1 MRRILQTASSIFPNG
16 GKWSILLSMRK
27 NERIKQNTKGENWQK
42 FRQGFGDGVPI
53 GLGYA
58 AVGFGIG
65 LSCRAASLTPFQG
78 LLLSLLN
85 NASAGEYGGITVM
98 AEDAGYFT
106 MVLMMLV
113 VNARYM
119 LMSCALSQKLSP
131 DTPLRD
137 RLIIGFDLTD
147 ELFGIAI
154 HQPGY
159 LNPRYYFGAMCA
171 AMPCWSLGTLLGV
184 IVGQLLP
191 VWALSGL
198 SVLLF
203 GMFIAI
209 IVPAGKQD
217 KVVLWCIL
225 VSFALGYLALRIPW
239 LKDMSEGMRTLL
251 LTVII
256 SAVAAVLFPR
266 KDMENGAKEG
276 ETR

>member
-1 MRRILQTASSIFPNG
+1 MRAENV
-16 GKWSILLSMRK
+16 
-27 NERIKQNTKGENWQK
+27 IKSEGRSK
-42 FRQGFGDGVPI
+42 FRQGFQDGIPI

-58 AVGFGIG
+58 AVGFGVG
-65 LSCRAASLTPFQG
+65 LSCRAANLTPLQG

-98 AEDAGYFT
+98 AEDAGFIT

-131 DTPLRD
+131 TTPLKD
-137 RLIIGFDLTD
+137 RLLIGFDLTD

-159 LNPRYYFGAMCA
+159 LAPAYYYGAMCA

-191 VWALSGL
+191 AWALSGL

-209 IVPAGKQD
+209 IVPAGKED
-217 KVVLWCIL
+217 KVVLCCIL
-225 VSFALGYLALRIPW
+225 VSFLLGYLALHTPW
-239 LKDMSEGMRTLL
+239 LKDLSEGMRTLL
-251 LTVII
+251 LTVVI
-256 SAVAAVLFPR
+256 SAAAAVLFPR
-266 KDMENGAKEG
+266 KEE
-276 ETR
+276 ETK

>member
-1 MRRILQTASSIFPNG
+1 MRV
-16 GKWSILLSMRK
+16 K
-27 NERIKQNTKGENWQK
+27 NVDKIEKSEKRLK
-42 FRQGFGDGVPI
+42 FRQGLRDGVPI

-78 LLLSLLN
+78 LLLSLMN

-98 AEDAGYFT
+98 AEDAGFVT

-131 DTPLRD
+131 ATPLKD

-154 HQPGY
+154 AQPGY
-159 LNPRYYFGAMCA
+159 LSPSYYYGAMCA

-217 KVVLWCIL
+217 KVVLCCIL
-225 VSFALGYLALRIPW
+225 VSFAAGYLALKVPVLRE
-239 LKDMSEGMRTLL
+239 LSEGMRTLV
-251 LTVII
+251 LTVVI
-256 SAVAAVLFPR
+256 SAAAAVLFPR
-266 KDMENGAKEG
+266 RE
-276 ETR
+276 ETK

>member
-1 MRRILQTASSIFPNG
+1 
-16 GKWSILLSMRK
+16 
-27 NERIKQNTKGENWQK
+27 
-42 FRQGFGDGVPI
+42 
-53 GLGYA
+53 
-58 AVGFGIG
+58 
-65 LSCRAASLTPFQG
+65 
-78 LLLSLLN
+78 
-85 NASAGEYGGITVM
+85 M
-98 AEDAGYFT
+98 AEDAGFIT

-131 DTPLRD
+131 ATPLRD
-137 RLIIGFDLTD
+137 RLLIGFDLTD

-159 LNPRYYFGAMCA
+159 LVPAYYYGAMCA

-191 VWALSGL
+191 AWALSGL

-209 IVPAGKQD
+209 IVPAGKED
-217 KVVLWCIL
+217 KVVLCCIL
-225 VSFALGYLALRIPW
+225 VSFLLGYLALRTPW
-239 LKDMSEGMRTLL
+239 LKDLSEGMRTLL
-251 LTVII
+251 LTVVI

-266 KDMENGAKEG
+266 KEE
-276 ETR
+276 ETK

>member
-1 MRRILQTASSIFPNG
+1 MCA
-16 GKWSILLSMRK
+16 K
-27 NERIKQNTKGENWQK
+27 NVVKSEGRSK
-42 FRQGFGDGVPI
+42 FRQGFQDAVPI

-58 AVGFGIG
+58 AVGFGVG
-65 LSCRAASLTPFQG
+65 LSCRAANLTPFQG

-98 AEDAGYFT
+98 AEDAGFVT

-131 DTPLRD
+131 ATPLRD
-137 RLIIGFDLTD
+137 RLLIGFDLTD

-154 HQPGY
+154 AQPGY
-159 LNPRYYFGAMCA
+159 LSPAYYYGAMCA

-191 VWALSGL
+191 AWALSGL

-209 IVPAGKQD
+209 IVPAGKKD
-217 KVVLWCIL
+217 KVVLGCIV
-225 VSFALGYLALRIPW
+225 VSFLAGYLALHTPW
-239 LKDMSEGMRTLL
+239 LKELSEGMRTLL
-251 LTVII
+251 LTVVI
-256 SAVAAVLFPR
+256 SAAAALLFPR
-266 KDMENGAKEG
+266 KEEVKEK
-276 ETR
+276 